1 MSFRTFLA
9 ERANV
14 KHLASASD
22 IGVVTAD
29 HFSLAGETGRAD
41 GRHISNLGMKR
52 NWYCWNDVL
61 HNPGFDIPAACR
73 RWRTTRPCR
82 EWGRR
87 RRSIG
92 AELWNDK
99 QSLADWA
106 NRVRTVQ
113 QLGGLVF
120 GWPSFV
126 LPLWPSS
133 GEKQNI
139 FLFFYSKLFFKKE
152 EEKLRNFPQRT
163 RAPHKTGREK
173 VQQRITKTDGE
184 KTGLNSWRPL
194 LNDTAAQ
201 LSPRDS
207 SHSPYM
213 LHKTGRHG
221 AQSLGCAIPAIIIK
235 QSRFFSLS
243 LFVSYCARAKLDDS
257 EEEIFFFL
265 CVLFFFLKKIKMWAI

>member
-1 MSFRTFLA
+1 M
-9 ERANV
+9 
-14 KHLASASD
+14 
-22 IGVVTAD
+22 
-29 HFSLAGETGRAD
+29 
-41 GRHISNLGMKR
+41 
-52 NWYCWNDVL
+52 
-61 HNPGFDIPAACR
+61 
-73 RWRTTRPCR
+73 
-82 EWGRR
+82 
-87 RRSIG
+87 
-92 AELWNDK
+92 
-99 QSLADWA
+99 
-106 NRVRTVQ
+106 Q

-235 QSRFFSLS
+235 QSRFFSLF
-243 LFVSYCARAKLDDS
+243 FVSYCARAKLDDS